1 MLKNGS
7 EKGMIQLE
15 IQKEDDKAT
24 VAAILVMNGYTVRKV
39 KVADGKG
46 GRGKFVL
53 QAWKDEGEK
62 KDAGL

>member
-1 MLKNGS
+1 M
-7 EKGMIQLE
+7 EIIQLE
-15 IQKEDDKAT
+15 IQKEEHKEQ

-39 KVADGKG
+39 KVSGDK

-62 KDAGL
+62 KDAGV

>member
-1 MLKNGS
+1 
-7 EKGMIQLE
+7 MIQIE
-15 IQKEDDKAT
+15 IAKEDDKAT

-39 KVADGKG
+39 KVSGDK

-62 KDAGL
+62 RDVGKGD